1 MEIKGISTDV
11 IKPLSAD
18 KASSVLPS
26 ELSSGDQLP
35 GFAETLKTAMDKVND
50 LQQTASANMRDVDSG
65 ASQDLLGTLISSQ
78 KASISF
84 QALMQVRNKA
94 VAAYEEIMRMQ
105 I

>member
-1 MEIKGISTDV
+1 MEIKGMSANN
-11 IKPLSAD
+11 KPLSAEQT
-18 KASSVLPS
+18 SSVLPP
-26 ELSSGDQLP
+26 ELSSGNEMP
-35 GFAETLKTAMDKVND
+35 GFSETLKTAMDKVNE
-50 LQQTASANMRDVDSG
+50 LQQTASAKMRDVDSG
-65 ASQDLLGTLISSQ
+65 ASQDLLGTMITTQ

>member
-1 MEIKGISTDV
+1 MEIKGISADV

-26 ELSSGDQLP
+26 ELGSGNQLP